1 MSHLRS
7 ELSPLRR
14 AVSVGKLNQVQT
26 ILDIGVECLLCSRSM
41 RLLSFPVLILAS
53 HSHIH
58 YRQRFCAQFFT
69 QQEQLIKTHSVTLE
83 IIRKAAVREAV
94 HPAVLV
100 YLSIFHGT
108 HGMFPLVA
116 VIQGC
121 ALHNASARKAE
132 HTGAHVVKRLHDV
145 LAQSISVASPGIN
158 RKKADVLHITR
169 FASPCA
175 SFLVG
180 KKNSQLRL
188 LNFAR
193 TADNGL
199 VLLPFR
205 TVHHHLHFGQ
215 LLMLCHG
222 RGLYQLNLQHL
233 RLSLWH
239 SCPDRETV
247 VGTGAQSHTKETLV
261 LQASPHF

>member
-1 MSHLRS
+1 MSHLCS
-7 ELSPLRR
+7 EFSPLRR

-26 ILDIGVECLLCSRSM
+26 VLDIGVECLLRSRSM
-41 RLLSFPVLILAS
+41 RFLSLPVLILTG

-58 YRQRFCAQFFT
+58 YRQRFCTQFLT

-83 IIRKAAVREAV
+83 IIRKAAVRETV

-145 LAQSISVASPGIN
+145 LAQAVPVASPGIN
-158 RKKADVLHITR
+158 REKADVLHITHL
-169 FASPCA
+169 ASPCA
-175 SFLVG
+175 PFFVG
-180 KKNSQLRL
+180 KKNAQLRL
-188 LNFAR
+188 LHFAR

-199 VLLPFR
+199 VLFPFR
-205 TVHHHLHFGQ
+205 AVHHHLHFGQ

-222 RGLYQLNLQHL
+222 GGLYELNLQHL
-233 RLSLWH
+233 RLSLRH